1 MAIAIQTFKT
11 RLGQRIRALRERRG
25 LTQMEL
31 GALIDKD
38 FQAISR
44 MEKGRVNPSAYQVYL
59 IAGALGV
66 PIEEFFDFTP

>member
-11 RLGQRIRALRERRG
+11 QLGQRIRTLRERRG

-31 GALIDKD
+31 GALIGKD

-44 MEKGRVNPSAYQVYL
+44 MEQGRVNPSAYQVYVL
-59 IAGALGV
+59 AEALDA
-66 PIEEFFDFTP
+66 PIEEFLHFK

>member
-1 MAIAIQTFKT
+1 MAIDIQTFKT
-11 RLGQRIRALRERRG
+11 QLGQRIRVLRERRG

-44 MEKGRVNPSAYQVYL
+44 MEKGRVNPSAYQIYVL
-59 IAGALGV
+59 AEALHAPV
-66 PIEEFFDFTP
+66 TEFF

>member
-1 MAIAIQTFKT
+1 MATDIQTFKT
-11 RLGQRIRALRERRG
+11 KLGQRIRELRAHRG

-44 MEKGRVNPSAYQVYL
+44 MEKGRVNPSAYQVYV
-59 IAGALGV
+59 IAEALGV
-66 PIEEFFDFTP
+66 SVGEFFEFT

>member
-1 MAIAIQTFKT
+1 MATDIQTFKT
-11 RLGQRIRALRERRG
+11 KLGQRIRVLREHRG

-44 MEKGRVNPSAYQVYL
+44 MEKGRVNPSAYQIYVL
-59 IAGALGV
+59 AEALDVSIA
-66 PIEEFFDFTP
+66 EFFEFT

>member
-1 MAIAIQTFKT
+1 MATDIQTFKT
-11 RLGQRIRALRERRG
+11 KLGQRIRELREHRG

-44 MEKGRVNPSAYQVYL
+44 MEKGRVNPSAYQVYVL
-59 IAGALGV
+59 AGALGV
-66 PIEEFFDFTP
+66 SIGEFFEFT

>member
-1 MAIAIQTFKT
+1 MAIDIQTFKT
-11 RLGQRIRALRERRG
+11 QLGQRIRVLRERRG

-44 MEKGRVNPSAYQVYL
+44 MEKGRVNPSAYQIYVL
-59 IAGALGV
+59 AEALHAPV
-66 PIEEFFDFTP
+66 TDFFEFT